1 MLTEAESQA
10 AYRFRST
17 AFLLITTDPD
27 WLTKLYDSKNPF
39 DGILVKPFQM
49 RALLSMINALLN
61 GSGQQERKRHGRE
74 IQSQYQPEFR

>member
-1 MLTEAESQA
+1 MEEESEALS
-10 AYRFRST
+10 RLRST
-17 AFLLITTDPD
+17 PFLLITADPD
-27 WLTKLYDSKNPF
+27 WRTKIFDSKNLV

-49 RALLSMINALLN
+49 CALLSMINALLK